1 MRGAAGSE
9 PSIDGASSSSPGA
22 VAGGGRR
29 GRWPRSSRICAR
41 PSVFEGNWQ
50 IRVSAQLFWPKFSH
64 LRGRVGFAPSSGSP
78 NH

>member
-29 GRWPRSSRICAR
+29 GRSPGEVAE
-41 PSVFEGNWQ
+41 V
-50 IRVSAQLFWPKFSH
+50 VTY
-64 LRGRVGFAPSSGSP
+64 LRAAVGV
-78 NH
+78 